1 MMPDKEQE
9 VRWTISNRTAI
20 PIPSTISGVGFS
32 PKRENCI
39 VLYLKLPDE
48 VGHLHFPVRRP
59 TLEALGVEEPED
71 SWEDNYPVILLNKL
85 YGARTMGEM
94 NKYSFYR
101 NFRTAVQKESRIDIK
116 NPASARHLIG
126 RKLNSRF
133 LQLRKLNTDIRFW
146 AVDRIGLTIT

>member
-59 TLEALGVEEPED
+59 TLEALFGQH
-71 SWEDNYPVILLNKL
+71 NI
-85 YGARTMGEM
+85 
-94 NKYSFYR
+94 
-101 NFRTAVQKESRIDIK
+101 FR
-116 NPASARHLIG
+116 LIY
-126 RKLNSRF
+126 
-133 LQLRKLNTDIRFW
+133 W
-146 AVDRIGLTIT
+146 